1 MINKVIEEALTNLIR
16 RVEDLENINAQLK
29 SQDKYNKDY
38 YGKTVSQKRGQ
49 RRGLATSGQLN
60 YIKGLG
66 GEVWD
71 EMTSDEAGVEIDN
84 LKEEKRRRTNTPEQI
99 YDVKG
104 AENYAKKEMTRIS
117 KPLTKE
123 QLKEMEN
130 LGKKYDGEALL

>member
-1 MINKVIEEALTNLIR
+1 MTNKVIEEALTNIIR
-16 RVEDLENINAQLK
+16 RVEDLENQR
-29 SQDKYNKDY
+29 NKN
-38 YGKTVSQKRGQ
+38 TVSQKKGQ
-49 RRGLATSGQLN
+49 SRGLATDSQLN

-66 GEVWD
+66 GEIWE